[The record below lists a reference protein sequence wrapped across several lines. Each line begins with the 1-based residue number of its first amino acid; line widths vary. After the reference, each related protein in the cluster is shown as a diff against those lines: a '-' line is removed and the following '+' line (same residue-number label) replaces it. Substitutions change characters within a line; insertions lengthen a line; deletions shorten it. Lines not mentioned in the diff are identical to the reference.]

1 VAPAHPS
8 EPSSISTVRR
18 LEERTDASTAIAA
31 GIVLVVVLAILD
43 VLIGKSA
50 VLIPLLVVGP
60 LAAATRASMRATAGV
75 AALALVVAIALG
87 PVDNGLFAAQHV
99 VQVLVVLAGSVF
111 AVAAAS
117 ARERFERAE
126 RATQAALA
134 GERAARIEA
143 NIVARASELLATALN
158 PEERLAQVVAL
169 AVPEM
174 ADIGTVDLL
183 EPDGT
188 LRAGACDAAEPGIAE
203 AVMEA
208 RREWPVDPRSDH
220 PVAVAAR
227 TGLPQMHPE
236 LTPQHL
242 EEVALSPGHL
252 EHMRRL
258 RYSSGIAVPL
268 VARGRTLGVFAFV
281 RRTGRRPYSD
291 DDLRLAVELARRAAT
306 ALDNARLFAELSA
319 TERQLEAILGNLAEA
334 VTVQGHDHRLLYV
347 NRAAARLLECESPE
361 EVLATPMETILDRFI
376 ALDEEAQPFD
386 YANLPGRD
394 AIAGRDSEPVLIRY
408 VSNATGRERWMLVK
422 ASPVR
427 DADGEVLMAVNI
439 MEEVTDSR
447 RAEHQQRF
455 LAGASKLLSS
465 TLDVDETLEHAAAAI
480 VPEIADWCCIDMPDE
495 RGRLRRRA
503 LADVARR
510 AELDVIRDAFDL
522 DGDDGPAG
530 AMRDCR
536 SRLVGRVDD
545 EALRRWAVDDAAFR
559 TLQRAGLRSVLIVP
573 LVAAGRAIGAMT
585 MATDASARVL
595 GRPELELASEVA
607 VRAGIAVENARVHGA
622 RTHIATTL
630 QRSLLPPRLPA
641 VPGMTIA
648 ARFRAAGEATDVGGD
663 FYDIFPI
670 DDEWMV
676 VMGDVTGKGPEAAS
690 ITSLAR
696 YTMRTAAV
704 YERSPAGVLQ
714 RLNAALV
721 VDPDRR
727 QICTVVA
734 ARIVSD
740 PDGGAVVTIACG
752 GHPAPFRL
760 HDGRA
765 DPVAAGG
772 PLLGA
777 FESGGWPETVVR
789 LAPGE
794 SLVLYTD
801 GVPDTRGATER
812 FGTDRLADVLAEA
825 TDVDPDE
832 VANRVDAALLA
843 FEEGPQ
849 RDDVALLVL
858 RAAAG
863 PGAEASLVAIG
874 AGAGA
879 GAGGSPGSE

>member
-1 VAPAHPS
+1 MDARTAVAVGVA
-8 EPSSISTVRR
+8 
-18 LEERTDASTAIAA
+18 
-31 GIVLVVVLAILD
+31 LVVALAVAD
-43 VLIGKSA
+43 VIIGQSA
-50 VLIPLLVVGP
+50 VLIPLLVLGP
-60 LAAATRASMRATAGV
+60 LVTATRAPARTTGAV
-75 AALALVVAIALG
+75 AAVAIVLAVGLG
-87 PVDNGLFAAQHV
+87 PVDQGLFAAQHV
-99 VQVLVVLAGSVF
+99 VQVLVVLAGGLF
-111 AVAAAS
+111 AVAAAD
-117 ARERFERAE
+117 ARERFERAS

-143 NIVARASELLATALN
+143 NMVARASELLATAMN

-174 ADIGTVDLL
+174 ADVATVDLL
-183 EPDGT
+183 QPDGT
-188 LRAGACDAAEPGIAE
+188 FAGGAADAADPGIAE
-203 AVMEA
+203 AVLEA
-208 RREWPVDPRSDH
+208 RRRWPVDPASDH

-227 TGLPQMHPE
+227 TGRPQLHPE
-236 LTPQHL
+236 MSPEHL
-242 EEVALSPGHL
+242 EEVSLSPGHL

-258 RYSSGIAVPL
+258 RYASGIAVPL

-281 RRTGRRPYSD
+281 RRAGRPPYDD

-334 VTVQGHDHRLLYV
+334 VTVQGADLGLLYV

-361 EVLATPMETILDRFI
+361 EVLATPMAQILERFV
-376 ALDEEAQPFD
+376 ALDEDGRPFD
-386 YANLPGRD
+386 YGKLPGRD
-394 AIAGRDSEPVLIRY
+394 ALAGRTPEPVLMRSI
-408 VSNATGRERWMLVK
+408 SKATGLEHWMMVK

-427 DADGEVLMAVNI
+427 DADDRVIMAVNI
-439 MEEVTDSR
+439 MEEVTDAR

-455 LAGASKLLSS
+455 LAAASKLVSS
-465 TLDVDETLEHAAAAI
+465 TLDVDATLERAASAI
-480 VPEIADWCCIDMPDE
+480 VPELADWCCVDVPDE

-503 LADVARR
+503 IAADPDRRR
-510 AELDVIRDAFDL
+510 ALDAIRDAFDV
-522 DGDDGPAG
+522 DGDAGPAG
-530 AMRDCR
+530 VLRDGR
-536 SRLVGRVDD
+536 ARLFGDVDD
-545 EALRRWAVDDAAFR
+545 ALLREWAVDDAALE
-559 TLQRAGLRSVLIVP
+559 TLRVAGLRSVLVVP
-573 LVAAGRAIGAMT
+573 LMAGDRAIGVMT
-585 MATDASARVL
+585 MATDVSARVL
-595 GRPELELASEVA
+595 GAGELELAREVGA
-607 VRAGIAVENARVHGA
+607 RAGIAVENARVHGA

-648 ARFRAAGEATDVGGD
+648 ARFRAAGESTDVGGD
-663 FYDIFPI
+663 FYDIFPV
-670 DDEWMV
+670 DDAWMV

-704 YERSPAGVLQ
+704 YERSPAGVLE

-734 ARIVSD
+734 ARIVAE
-740 PDGGAVVTIACG
+740 PGGSAVITVACG

-760 HDGRA
+760 YEGGA
-765 DPVAAGG
+765 ELVAAAG

-777 FESGGWPETVVR
+777 FEAGRWPETVVR
-789 LAPGE
+789 LAAGE

-801 GVPDTRGATER
+801 GVTDTRGATER
-812 FGTDRLADVLAEA
+812 FGSERLAEVLAGA
-825 TDVDPDE
+825 TGLEPDE
-832 VANRVDAALLA
+832 VANRIDAALLR

-858 RAAAG
+858 RAAGG
-863 PGAEASLVAIG
+863 PGAEATLVAIG
-874 AGAGA
+874 PEAVAAELDG
-879 GAGGSPGSE
+879 